1 MYVNIYIVICFY
13 EESDF
18 IILLFLM
25 IGIILLIII
34 DYIKINLNNLF
45 CLDFIIISLIIEKF
59 KKCLIIM

>member
-18 IILLFLM
+18 IILLFSM

-34 DYIKINLNNLF
+34 DYIKINPNNLF
-45 CLDFIIISLIIEKF
+45 CLDLIIISLTTEKS
-59 KKCLIIM
+59 KKCSIIM